1 MKHEDETLKNIW
13 EWARKREKICFV
25 VDGILM
31 CLTSTN
37 GRYSHSVVVP
47 EPLRMKV
54 LKLAHDMSGHFGTGA
69 TRAFVNPNFTWPGLH
84 KDIQRYIKSCD
95 KCQRYAK
102 SSPPKAP
109 LIPADIIVER
119 FDKIAVDIVGPI
131 QKSKRGYRFILTAMD
146 LASSFVFAR
155 PMKGFTSDETAENL
169 LAIISFTGP
178 PSAILSDQG
187 SNFLSKVLSQ
197 LYDKFAIQRIKTSPY
212 RPQSNGQLERVHSTL
227 KTVLRKIIADKHDWP
242 LVLDLVLYFLRN
254 LPHSRHGHT
263 PYELI
268 FMKPTPHILA
278 TLKSYWVHQ
287 ENESLNASVFLESL
301 HHNINTTIQTLKE
314 RLRDDTAKR
323 ELLLI
328 TANFVNSR
336 RVILCGG
343 VSQV

>member
-1 MKHEDETLKNIW
+1 
-13 EWARKREKICFV
+13 
-25 VDGILM
+25 
-31 CLTSTN
+31 
-37 GRYSHSVVVP
+37 
-47 EPLRMKV
+47 
-54 LKLAHDMSGHFGTGA
+54 
-69 TRAFVNPNFTWPGLH
+69 
-84 KDIQRYIKSCD
+84 
-95 KCQRYAK
+95 
-102 SSPPKAP
+102 
-109 LIPADIIVER
+109 
-119 FDKIAVDIVGPI
+119 
-131 QKSKRGYRFILTAMD
+131 MD
-146 LASSFVFAR
+146 LALSFVFAR
-155 PMKGFTSDETAENL
+155 LMKGFTSDETAENL

-278 TLKSYWVHQ
+278 TLKSYWFHP

-314 RLRDDTAKR
+314 RLRDDTAKKR
-323 ELLLI
+323 ATSDNRKFRKFKEGYLVWRCVPGLNACLE
-328 TANFVNSR
+328 ASWEGPFVVLSKLTDVNYKIAPKGSKGKSR
-336 RVILCGG
+336 GKVVHLNHLKVC
-343 VSQV
+343 